1 MSSFKTFLASGHA
14 PTLAASFLYFAFSC
28 CIWVLN
34 GAMAPFISETFQLSA
49 AQKGLMLSIP
59 IFAGALMRFPL
70 GLIAQYIGRK
80 NATLVEMG
88 LIAVA
93 MLFGFFFV
101 HSFND
106 LLAMGVLLGI
116 AGASF
121 GVALSLGSGSFP
133 PQHKGLA
140 MGLVGAG
147 NVGTAVSVLV
157 APPLAT
163 WLGWQAVYAVA
174 AAAIAVPMLV
184 MVLFAKEPP
193 DVDSH
198 ASLREHMACLF
209 EKDGWAFSLIYG
221 VTFGGFIGLTTFLP
235 TYYHDQFGVTK
246 VQAGQLTM
254 LAAFMGAAVRVAGG
268 WVSDRWGGVNT
279 LTVVLCAVAVTLV
292 TVGLA
297 STSLVLTTLL
307 LMLCFAALGA
317 GNGALFQLVPLRW
330 PTTTA
335 VAGSMIGEIGA
346 LGGGLVPNAMGLSK
360 QYLGTYLWG
369 FVLFALLAVLM
380 LFVMRVMQLRWTRT
394 WAEKG
399 GRARNATAPFRPANE
414 RANERADGHA
424 DGRAK
429 TPGRAA

>member
-1 MSSFKTFLASGHA
+1 MTSFKSFLKSGHG
-14 PTLAASFLYFAFSC
+14 PTLFAAFLYFAFSC

-34 GAMAPFISETFQLSA
+34 GAMAPFISETFNLSP
-49 AQKGLMLSIP
+49 AQKGLMLSVP
-59 IFAGALMRFPL
+59 IIAGALMRFPL
-70 GLIAQYIGRK
+70 GVLSQYIGRK

-93 MLFGFFFV
+93 MLFGFFMV
-101 HSFND
+101 KSFND

-121 GVALSLGSGSFP
+121 GVALSLGSGWFP

-157 APPLAT
+157 APPLAQ
-163 WLGWQAVYAVA
+163 WLGWQSVYAVA
-174 AAAIAVPMLV
+174 AGAILLPMLV
-184 MVLFAKEPP
+184 MVFLAKEPP

-198 ASLREHMACLF
+198 ASFRAHIACLF
-209 EKDGWAFSLIYG
+209 EKDGWVFSLIYG

-235 TYYHDQFGVTK
+235 SYYHDQFGVSK

-254 LAAFMGAAVRVAGG
+254 LAAFMGAAVRVFGG
-268 WVSDRWGGVNT
+268 WISDRWGGVNT
-279 LTVVLCAVAVTLV
+279 LTLVLVVVTVALTL
-292 TVGLA
+292 VGLA
-297 STSLVLTTLL
+297 SSSLALTTLL
-307 LMLCFAALGA
+307 LIVCFAALGA

-330 PTTTA
+330 PTSTA

-360 QYLGTYLWG
+360 QYLGSYLWG
-369 FVLFALLAVLM
+369 FVFFAVLSLVM
-380 LFVMRVMQLRWTRT
+380 LGVMRVMQIRWTRT

-399 GRARNATAPFRPANE
+399 GRARIAADHNAPPAKDGAKLRNTARP
-414 RANERADGHA
+414 
-424 DGRAK
+424 
-429 TPGRAA
+429 